1 MLVIGNQKLGQTA
14 WSEPAKQRGNSH
26 RDPVFVPHNVDAVH
40 ATLRLLPSSGWTAGV
55 FGRRDRCLLVL
66 SQLAGVSYKH
76 IASLLA
82 GDISF
87 DDQVVVIGAGSP
99 TYRLA
104 PDVDAVLCP
113 ACAVARWLEV
123 LDIAV
128 REIATVAISRHL
140 SRADPVTPDS
150 PHLCGWAPGIGEQAK
165 TLPLLHP
172 IDQWGLPVSAR
183 AVVPTRRLPADPEPR
198 RRRPHRTSRPT
209 RPRRGG
215 HRRRPVNVSCARC
228 SAAAA
233 HGGRPG
239 RRVGTSPRGQDT
251 APYWRAYVLDV

>member
-150 PHLCGWAPGIGEQAK
+150 PHLYGWAPGIGEQAK
-165 TLPLLHP
+165 TLPLQPP
-172 IDQWGLPVSAR
+172 IDQWGPSRFRSRGCPHTPSPGRPGTSSPATSPDIATDPSPAWR
-183 AVVPTRRLPADPEPR
+183 TPPTTGQCLVRPLQCGRRTR
-198 RRRPHRTSRPT
+198 RPT
-209 RPRRGG
+209 RPPCG
-215 HRRRPVNVSCARC
+215 NVAAR
-228 SAAAA
+228 A
-233 HGGRPG
+233 
-239 RRVGTSPRGQDT
+239 
-251 APYWRAYVLDV
+251 